1 VSHSGRVEMGDQMIQ
16 VVLKCPADGRIAR
29 RQVWPDDSVYCHECG
44 RRLTGADCVAKEV
57 QPWGTVML

>member
-1 VSHSGRVEMGDQMIQ
+1 MGDHMIQ
-16 VVLKCPADGRIAR
+16 VVLKCPVDGRIAR
-29 RQVWPDDSVYCHECG
+29 RQVWADDPVYCDECR

>member
-1 VSHSGRVEMGDQMIQ
+1 MGDQMIQ
-16 VVLKCPADGRIAR
+16 VVLKCPADGKIAR
-29 RQVWPDDSVYCHECG
+29 RQVLPDDSVYCHECG